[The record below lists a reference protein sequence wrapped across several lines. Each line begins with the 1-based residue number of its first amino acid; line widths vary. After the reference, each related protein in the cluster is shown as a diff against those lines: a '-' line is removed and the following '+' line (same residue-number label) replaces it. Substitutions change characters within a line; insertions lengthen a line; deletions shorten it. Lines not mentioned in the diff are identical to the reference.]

1 MLIFLYFDIYIFLV
15 FLNYLKVCVTRRERS
30 DRHEKERKT
39 IFGIFE
45 NECHAVR
52 TTRLTQKEKEI
63 IFSIFELFERKCHTT
78 RAVGQ
83 TLKWNKIIF
92 CIFEFSCFFLWI
104 FMIFKPFFDFFIEIL
119 KMWEKKRGKSWRHKY
134 GSA

>member
-1 MLIFLYFDIYIFLV
+1 MLLRISQWRIKDHVVLKRYVCLKMLIFLYFDIYIFLV

-83 TLKWNKIIF
+83 TLK
-92 CIFEFSCFFLWI
+92 
-104 FMIFKPFFDFFIEIL
+104 
-119 KMWEKKRGKSWRHKY
+119 
-134 GSA
+134 